1 MRRPTLV
8 VERSHSAPDSH
19 SSPAKT
25 HKETSAK
32 TATKSVGKLP
42 KLPQIFAP
50 TRMSEHL
57 PRSQQHFHAS
67 QAKKK
72 KQTKKSKQIK
82 NAKLKEA
89 NTIDFATGPAIS

>member
-57 PRSQQHFHAS
+57 PQSQQHFHAS

-72 KQTKKSKQIK
+72 NKQKNQNKSKTQ
-82 NAKLKEA
+82 
-89 NTIDFATGPAIS
+89 S